1 MEPLSNISSSTE
13 TVSLS
18 LSPCRCNQV
27 YRKREEDEHRDK
39 RTIQWSLIF
48 EVIKKRERNDG
59 EPRLE
64 PLATRTTPS

>member
-18 LSPCRCNQV
+18 LSPCRYIV
-27 YRKREEDEHRDK
+27 REEDERRGK

-48 EVIKKRERNDG
+48 EVIKREK
-59 EPRLE
+59 
-64 PLATRTTPS
+64 